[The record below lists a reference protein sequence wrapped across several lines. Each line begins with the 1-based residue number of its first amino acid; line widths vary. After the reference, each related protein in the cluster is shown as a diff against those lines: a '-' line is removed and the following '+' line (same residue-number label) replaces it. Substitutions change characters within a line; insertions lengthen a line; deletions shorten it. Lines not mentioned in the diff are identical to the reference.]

1 MKRSYRW
8 LFLIVILLFCG
19 CNRENKKDM
28 ELLPADTAPFT
39 YEEAGEADALTV
51 DADGLLYV
59 CDALWEE
66 EEEDTEPV
74 LASEY
79 VYQPIKQRISMY
91 DLNGN
96 CVESRTLEFGNGD
109 CRCMLVRD
117 DRLYCVIYHSNYG
130 CPVLYEIDT
139 KQWTVAEKAKL
150 EGYSEIAYLEAVGEY
165 VYVLGRYKNPLRMEY
180 EDDTALTYAKNRI
193 ARVQLADNQAELE
206 LMNVELPVAMYETD
220 RETLMIY
227 RYVDEVNFG
236 FLEFDPQE
244 VTLTEAGWK
253 NNDGNINQ
261 IGGCDSGFVYAK
273 FQMDGEFLYYG
284 TPDGTEAQV
293 YPEEV
298 RLNRPVEYQKGF
310 VFFANSTD
318 GMVYRICVEE
328 TRQNNTPIQFLQMEL
343 IQDLPYGCG
352 FQMEK
357 RVVTDQELALKVLAQ
372 DKDFDIFLMS
382 SRSPSADS
390 VRKNGVFY
398 PLNEV
403 EGVEE
408 YINACFP
415 YIGELARNEEGDIWM
430 VPVMLAVP
438 GIVYHK
444 EYCAGQDVDFSSM
457 DFEEMLMFT
466 RKAQEI
472 APEYINTSFYV
483 LKEELFGQYL
493 SKYDTFDTELFRH
506 YAKTLKEFKEIPW
519 TLGGGVVESLAYR
532 GDMTSE
538 LEERYSWLSGGELPE
553 FYYFYNVYSDT
564 LEALQKNA
572 GERDELGI
580 YGMSKLEADMKN
592 YGTIT
597 FMAVNPE
604 SENLSAVLDYISAFS
619 KYMLGKQDSF
629 LLADKASYTDTPF
642 TKEWYE
648 LYADGSVYFAVDSE
662 VFTGI
667 FNDYMEDE
675 IDLEAAIAEME
686 RRRKLN
692 LEE

>member
-1 MKRSYRW
+1 MKRSCRYF
-8 LFLIVILLFCG
+8 FLIVILLLCG
-19 CNRENKKDM
+19 CNRDNKQNKD
-28 ELLPADTAPFT
+28 LLPADTATFV
-39 YEEAGEADALTV
+39 YEEAGVADALTV
-51 DADGLLYV
+51 DEDGLLYISREI
-59 CDALWEE
+59 WEE
-66 EEEDTEPV
+66 KEDTGPV
-74 LASEY
+74 PVSEY
-79 VYQPIKQRISMY
+79 VYQPGKQIISIF

-96 CVESRTLEFGNGD
+96 CVESRTLEFGNGT
-109 CRCMLVRD
+109 CKCMLVRED
-117 DRLYCVIYHSNYG
+117 KLYCVVNHSGYG
-130 CPVLYEIDT
+130 CPVLYEIDI
-139 KQWTVAEKAKL
+139 KQWNVTEKAKL
-150 EGYSEIAYLEAVGEY
+150 EGYSDIAFLEAVGEY
-165 VYVLGRYKNPLRMEY
+165 MYVLGRYKKPFRMEY
-180 EDDTALTYAKNRI
+180 EDETAMTYANNRI
-193 ARVQLADNQAELE
+193 GRVSLADNQSELE

-220 RETLMIY
+220 KETLMIY
-227 RYVDEVNFG
+227 RYVEEVNFG

-253 NNDGNINQ
+253 NKSGSINQ
-261 IGGCDSGFVYAK
+261 LGGCDSGFVYSK

-284 TPDGTEAQV
+284 TPDGKEAQV

-310 VFFANSTD
+310 VFFVNRID
-318 GMVYRICVEE
+318 GKVYRICVEE
-328 TRQNNTPIQFLQMEL
+328 ARQDNPPIQFLQMEYV
-343 IQDLPYGCG
+343 QDFPYGCG

-372 DKDFDIFLMS
+372 DKDYDMFLMS
-382 SRSPSADS
+382 SRSPSSDS

-408 YINACFP
+408 YIEACFP
-415 YIGELARNEEGDIWM
+415 YVSELARNEDGDIWM

-466 RKAQEI
+466 RKARENNQSFADI
-472 APEYINTSFYV
+472 SFYV

-493 SKYDTFDTELFRH
+493 SRYDTFDTELFRN
-506 YAKTLKEFKEIPW
+506 YAKTLKGIGGTTWYMDSKVMDELSYGGDISPEVEAQTPW
-519 TLGGGVVESLAYR
+519 LT
-532 GDMTSE
+532 
-538 LEERYSWLSGGELPE
+538 GGELPE

-564 LEALQKNA
+564 LDALQKNA
-572 GERDELGI
+572 GDRDELGML
-580 YGMSKLEADMKN
+580 GMPKLEAGMDN
-592 YGTIT
+592 YGTLT

-604 SENLSAVLDYISAFS
+604 SKNLSAVLDYISAFS
-619 KYMLGKQDSF
+619 KYMLSKKDSF
-629 LLADKASYTDTPF
+629 LLEDRASYTDTPF

-648 LYADGSVYFAVDSE
+648 LYAGGSVYFGVDSE
-662 VFTGI
+662 VFTGV
-667 FNDYMEDE
+667 FNEYLEDE

>member
-8 LFLIVILLFCG
+8 LFLIVILLLCG
-19 CNRENKKDM
+19 CNREKEQNK
-28 ELLPADTAPFT
+28 ELLSADTDLFA

-51 DADGLLYV
+51 DEDGLLYV
-59 CDALWEE
+59 CQAVWE
-66 EEEDTEPV
+66 EEEDTSPV
-74 LASEY
+74 PVSEY
-79 VYQPIKQRISMY
+79 VYKPIKQMISVY
-91 DLNGN
+91 DLDGN
-96 CVESRTLEFGNGD
+96 CVESRMLEFGNGD
-109 CRCMLVRD
+109 CRCMLVRED
-117 DRLYCVIYHSNYG
+117 KLYCLVYHSNYG

-139 KQWTVAEKAKL
+139 KQWIVAEKAKM
-150 EGYSEIAYLEAVGEY
+150 EGYSDIAYLEVVGEHI
-165 VYVLGRYKNPLRMEY
+165 YVLGRYRTPLRMEY
-180 EDDTALTYAKNRI
+180 EDDTAPAYANNRI
-193 ARVQLADNQAELE
+193 ARVQLADNQPELE

-236 FLEFDPQE
+236 FLEFNPQE

-253 NNDGNINQ
+253 NEDGNINQ
-261 IGGCDSGFVYAK
+261 LGGCDTGFVYSK

-284 TPDGTEAQV
+284 TPDGKEAQV

-310 VFFANSTD
+310 VFFANRMD
-318 GMVYRICVEE
+318 GKVYRICVAE
-328 TRQNNTPIQFLQMEL
+328 TRQDNPPIQFLQMEL
-343 IQDLPYGCG
+343 TQDLPYGCG

-357 RVVTDQELALKVLAQ
+357 RIVTDQELALKVLAQ

-382 SRSPSADS
+382 SRSQSSDS
-390 VRKNGVFY
+390 IRKNGVFY

-408 YINACFP
+408 YIDACFP
-415 YIGELARNEEGDIWM
+415 YLSELARNEEGDIWM
-430 VPVMLAVP
+430 VPVMLAIP
-438 GIVYHK
+438 GVVYHK
-444 EYCAGQDVDFSSM
+444 EYCAGQGVDFYSM
-457 DFEEMLMFT
+457 DFEEMLEFS
-466 RKAQEI
+466 REAQEN
-472 APEYINTSFYV
+472 ASEYVKISFYV

-519 TLGGGVVESLAYR
+519 TLGGGVMYDLTYR
-532 GDMTSE
+532 GDMTPE
-538 LEERYSWLSGGELPE
+538 LEERYSWVTGGELPE
-553 FYYFYNVYSDT
+553 FYYFYNVYSNT

-572 GERDELGI
+572 GDRDELGI
-580 YGMSKLEADMKN
+580 LGMPKLEAGMDN
-592 YGTIT
+592 YGTVT

-629 LLADKASYTDTPF
+629 LLEDRASYTDTPF

-648 LYADGSVYFAVDSE
+648 LYAGGSVCFGVDGE
-662 VFTGI
+662 VFNGI
-667 FNDYMEDE
+667 FNDYLEDT
-675 IDLEAAIAEME
+675 IDLENAIAEME
-686 RRRKLN
+686 RRRNLY